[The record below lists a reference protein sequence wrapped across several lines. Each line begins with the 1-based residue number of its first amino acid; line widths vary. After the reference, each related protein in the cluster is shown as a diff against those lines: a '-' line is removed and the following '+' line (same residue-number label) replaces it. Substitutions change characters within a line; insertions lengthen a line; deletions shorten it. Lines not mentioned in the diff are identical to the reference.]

1 MSIDWS
7 KVVTAEDRQRQQDEI
22 GYQSWKAARHVAV
35 KAITVEV
42 GGRMY
47 DGDETSQNRMARVVA
62 AADSLDDVVSWTLAD
77 NSTAFV
83 TARELKE
90 ALRLAGLKQ
99 TELWPAGRPAL

>member
-7 KVVTAEDRQRQQDEI
+7 KAVTAEDRQRQQDEI

-35 KAITVEV
+35 AAITVEV
-42 GGRMY
+42 GGRIY
-47 DGDETSQNRMARVVA
+47 DGDEISQNRMARVVA
-62 AADSLDDVVSWTLAD
+62 AAGSLDDVVSWTLAD

-90 ALRLAGLKQ
+90 ALCLAGLKQ
-99 TELWPAGRPAL
+99 TELWDAGRPAL